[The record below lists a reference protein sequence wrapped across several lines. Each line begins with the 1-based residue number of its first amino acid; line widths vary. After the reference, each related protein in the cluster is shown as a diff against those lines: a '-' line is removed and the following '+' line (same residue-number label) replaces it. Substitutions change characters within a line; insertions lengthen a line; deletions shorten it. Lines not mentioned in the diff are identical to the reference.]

1 MLRGIGASTE
11 SQNAKPPDSRG
22 LFKGGIMEDKI
33 YEFEELENLSEQ
45 ELQACL
51 EESWNIKD
59 SQFEIW
65 GEISPLKDTSWGYL
79 INPRTIKDN
88 KSLTYPLIGV
98 DRTCSFFLNPN
109 DAQKFGDRHS
119 SRFIRCKLKLS
130 PLSERK
136 KHNIPFEMNISPGS
150 CTSLEELPEEVPHDI
165 LTHNEKN
172 FLISKSIYDFYFHKT
187 EQKIEKEFAALRV
200 KQDKE
205 LSVAR
210 ENSEKELNNINGER
224 LSSEKQRDSAIK
236 VNQALF
242 AKKQKLDEAI
252 EFLTT
257 QEQQKQEDIGQLT
270 ESFKLLEA
278 EMNHKITR
286 LKNYVSDKALF
297 LKTFEFVDEEDLE
310 HFLLESKP
318 NSDRI
323 DGKSFKEV
331 LEGDYQQAVSYIQA
345 HLVENDI
352 LYPRHIIENYI
363 TLLRTKD
370 LIVLA
375 GDSGSG
381 KTNLI
386 KSFAKAVGGKSVIIP
401 VKPNWTSSEDLLG
414 YYNPLEKKYLAT
426 PFLEALLEAQQN
438 PEMPYFI
445 CLDEMN
451 LARVEYY
458 FADFL
463 SLLESRDEEPDIKLY
478 AEDESSHVLSELK
491 AVVEII
497 QAGKEKYSQDGIVN
511 FIELLKDEELNN
523 HLRKAFGFSDKDSL
537 IKYHSEIRRMLS
549 AVMTMPASI
558 KMPANVHI
566 IGAINIDETTH
577 YLSPKIL
584 DRAHIMRFESPLL
597 SDWDQILSEVDE
609 YDFDDVSKPLL
620 FEVEALGIREN
631 YPKFDRENEFCQLFI
646 ELNREFFHKLGV
658 EFGMRTIRQG
668 LNYLTLFKA
677 VNDDSQ
683 QFINNFLL
691 HKVLPKFTFDGNK
704 TVGQQTKL
712 DLIEKVLAER
722 IKQELP
728 LYREIPEIFS
738 AVAVLESVVSDAKAN
753 DGVVNFW
760 S

>member
-1 MLRGIGASTE
+1 
-11 SQNAKPPDSRG
+11 
-22 LFKGGIMEDKI
+22 MENKI

-45 ELQACL
+45 EIQACL
-51 EESWNIKD
+51 EKSWNIKNG
-59 SQFEIW
+59 QFEVW
-65 GEISPLKDTSWGYL
+65 GEIKPLNDIAWGYL
-79 INPRTIKDN
+79 RNPHLISDN
-88 KSLTYPLIGV
+88 RLLTYPLKGIG
-98 DRTCSFFLNPN
+98 RACEFFINPN
-109 DAQKFGDRHS
+109 DAKKFGDRDS
-119 SRFIRCKLKLS
+119 SRFIRCKLELS
-130 PLSERK
+130 PISERK
-136 KHNIPFEMNISPGS
+136 KHNIPFEMNVSQGS
-150 CTSLEELPEEVPHDI
+150 CSFLEALPEEVPHEI
-165 LTHNEKN
+165 LTHNEKI
-172 FLISKSIYDFYFHKT
+172 FFISKSIYEFYHHQAD
-187 EQKIEKEFAALRV
+187 EKIGKEFEEFEELKI
-200 KQDKE
+200 KQ
-205 LSVAR
+205 
-210 ENSEKELNNINGER
+210 EKGLLEDRDYAKKQLDYIQNER
-224 LSSEKQRDSAIK
+224 LSAEDKRNSAIK
-236 VNQALF
+236 ANQFLVG
-242 AKKQKLDEAI
+242 KKQKLHEII
-252 EFLTT
+252 ESLVT
-257 QEQQKQEDIGQLT
+257 QEQRKKEKITQLK
-270 ESFKLLEA
+270 EQFFQLEA

-310 HFLLESKP
+310 DFLLESK
-318 NSDRI
+318 SESECV
-323 DGKSFKEV
+323 DGISFKGV
-331 LEGDYQQAVSYIQA
+331 FDGDYQKAVSYIQA

-426 PFLEALLEAQQN
+426 PFLEALLEAQKN
-438 PEMPYFI
+438 PEIPYFI

-463 SLLESRDEEPDIKLY
+463 SLLESRDEEPEIKLY
-478 AEDESSHVLSELK
+478 AEDESAHVLSELK

-523 HLRKAFGFSDKDSL
+523 HLRQAFGFSDKNSL
-537 IKYHSEIRRMLS
+537 IKYHGEIRRMLS
-549 AVMTMPASI
+549 AVMTMPSSI

-597 SDWDQILSEVDE
+597 SDWDQILSEVE
-609 YDFDDVSKPLL
+609 GYDFDDVSKPLL
-620 FEVEALGIREN
+620 FEIEALGIREN

-677 VNDDSQ
+677 VNDDSH

-728 LYREIPEIFS
+728 LYGEIPEIFS

-753 DGVVNFW
+753 DGIVNFW

>member
-1 MLRGIGASTE
+1 M
-11 SQNAKPPDSRG
+11 
-22 LFKGGIMEDKI
+22 IMEEKV
-33 YEFEELENLSEQ
+33 YELEELENLSEQ
-45 ELQACL
+45 ELKACL
-51 EESWNIKD
+51 EDSWNIKNG
-59 SQFEIW
+59 QFEVW
-65 GEISPLKDTSWGYL
+65 GEIQLFKNIENKDHERLT
-79 INPRTIKDN
+79 NPRTISDN
-88 KSLTYPLIGV
+88 KLLTYPLRGNSSI
-98 DRTCSFFLNPN
+98 CAFYINPS
-109 DAQKFGDRHS
+109 DAKKFGDRGS
-119 SRFIRCKLKLS
+119 SRFIRCKLELS
-130 PLSERK
+130 PLSERER
-136 KHNIPFEMNISPGS
+136 HNIPFEMNVLKGS
-150 CTSLEELPEEVPHDI
+150 CSLLEELPEEVSHEI
-165 LTHNEKN
+165 LTHNEKT
-172 FLISKSIYDFYFHKT
+172 FFISKSIYEFYYRQAD
-187 EQKIEKEFAALRV
+187 EKIKQEISSSVEK
-200 KQDKE
+200 
-205 LSVAR
+205 
-210 ENSEKELNNINGER
+210 
-224 LSSEKQRDSAIK
+224 RDAAIK
-236 VNQALF
+236 VNQALVGN
-242 AKKQKLDEAI
+242 KQILNETIKSLES
-252 EFLTT
+252 
-257 QEQQKQEDIGQLT
+257 QEQRKQESIAQLT
-270 ESFKLLEA
+270 AQFFQLET

-286 LKNYVSDKALF
+286 LKNYVSDKASF
-297 LKTFEFVDEEDLE
+297 LKTFEFLDEEDLE

-318 NSDRI
+318 QSERV
-323 DGKSFKEV
+323 DGISFKNE
-331 LEGDYQQAVSYIQA
+331 LDSDYQQAVSYIQA
-345 HLVENDI
+345 HLVVNDI

-438 PEMPYFI
+438 PEIPYFI

-463 SLLESRDEEPDIKLY
+463 SLLESRDEEPEITLY
-478 AEDESSHVLSELK
+478 SEDESAHVLSELK

-497 QAGKEKYSQDGIVN
+497 QAGKKKYSQDGIVN
-511 FIELLKDEELNN
+511 FIALLKDEELNN
-523 HLRKAFGFSDKDSL
+523 HLRQAFGFSDKNSL

-549 AVMTMPASI
+549 AVMTMPSRI

-566 IGAINIDETTH
+566 IGTINIDETTH

-597 SDWDQILSEVDE
+597 SDWSQILSEVKE
-609 YDFDDVSKPLL
+609 YGFSDISKPLL
-620 FEVEALGIREN
+620 IDIEALGVREN

-668 LNYLTLFKA
+668 LHYVALFKD
-677 VNDDSQ
+677 VNDDSSQ
-683 QFINNFLL
+683 STNNFLL

-712 DLIEKVLAER
+712 DLIEKVFTER
-722 IKQELP
+722 IKQLLP
-728 LYREIPEIFS
+728 LYEEIPEIFS
-738 AVAVLESVVSDAKAN
+738 AVAALEHVVIDAKAN